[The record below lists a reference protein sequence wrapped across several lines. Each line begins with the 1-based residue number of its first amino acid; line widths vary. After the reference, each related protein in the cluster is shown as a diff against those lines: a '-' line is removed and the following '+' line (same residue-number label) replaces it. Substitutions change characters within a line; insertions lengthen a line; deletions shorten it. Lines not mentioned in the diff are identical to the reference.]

1 MLAFP
6 LILINSKFF
15 FGNRENRQNS
25 VKCFTIPDITC
36 FNWFVCSSVAVHRR
50 PVRCVEVGLNE
61 MARYAADLMPL
72 SVKMREN
79 LFWNLLKTCEN
90 QNATPTNSAVVNRVR
105 FSWENTNNTQSKPW
119 ASEHWPTFTWV
130 WTQRRPAGP
139 SRRKQLKREE
149 SKTAGGAE
157 LSLLIQP
164 ESCRQIT
171 CYFTL
176 GGFTASGDAGAY
188 VHASKL
194 TCLDAK
200 ARVVGDRWWR

>member
-1 MLAFP
+1 MHIFLQRVLIRPEILAFPTKSTKHKSILGPFGLSVQVFCCWCRKSEPYVVSRMLAFP

-50 PVRCVEVGLNE
+50 PVRWVEVGLNE
-61 MARYAADLMPL
+61 MARYAADLMPF

-105 FSWENTNNTQSKPW
+105 FSWENTNNTQSKP
-119 ASEHWPTFTWV
+119 
-130 WTQRRPAGP
+130 
-139 SRRKQLKREE
+139 
-149 SKTAGGAE
+149 
-157 LSLLIQP
+157 
-164 ESCRQIT
+164 
-171 CYFTL
+171 
-176 GGFTASGDAGAY
+176 
-188 VHASKL
+188 
-194 TCLDAK
+194 
-200 ARVVGDRWWR
+200 